1 MAKGRYFM
9 SRTLIVTAY
18 AILVIFLPVF
28 LSNHGLSQ
36 TGSASKPGV
45 VNQAETDRVVEAV
58 DPLKKVTL
66 TSHLPVWASR
76 RSDLG
81 PTSPSLKLDHLTIL
95 LSRSPQRE
103 QAFHELLEA
112 QQNPRRR
119 NSTNG

>member
-18 AILVIFLPVF
+18 AIFVIFLPVF

-36 TGSASKPGV
+36 TGSAS
-45 VNQAETDRVVEAV
+45 NQAETDRVVEAV